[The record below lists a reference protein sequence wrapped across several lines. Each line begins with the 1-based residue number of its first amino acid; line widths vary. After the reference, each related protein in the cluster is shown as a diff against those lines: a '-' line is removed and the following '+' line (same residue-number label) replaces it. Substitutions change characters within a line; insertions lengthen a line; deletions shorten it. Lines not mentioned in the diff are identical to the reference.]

1 MVESE
6 LVSLISFLTRAG
18 PRLLEDLD
26 GVVRA
31 FALGRSDV
39 AAAVDLWRVRLT
51 LWEARVC

>member
-1 MVESE
+1 MLGVGDDLVERHNRRVAADSMVESE

-31 FALGRSDV
+31 FAL
-39 AAAVDLWRVRLT
+39 
-51 LWEARVC
+51 

>member
-51 LWEARVC
+51 LWEARIC